1 MINNCLVAPRHNLR
15 NCQNHA
21 AASCG
26 EKAAARSRHQPTNPW
41 EFLFSFHRRRLR
53 LRVGQSTDGGD
64 NPPPVCACVS
74 CCSPSC
80 SAQVRHY
87 EGDGSWFVK
96 AICCRGIIVRFSFRS
111 RSSPAATVNHDAMTS
126 SPCYRQVVAREGV
139 ICADSQS
146 ASGKKSVSA
155 AVNRK

>member
-1 MINNCLVAPRHNLR
+1 MVPRTNLR
-15 NCQNHA
+15 NCEYHA
-21 AASCG
+21 AASCKG
-26 EKAAARSRHQPTNPW
+26 KAAARSRRQPTNPW

-53 LRVGQSTDGGD
+53 VVGQSTDADADGD
-64 NPPPVCACVS
+64 NPPPVCVS

-87 EGDGSWFVK
+87 EGDGSWLVK

-126 SPCYRQVVAREGV
+126 SPCYRQVVARGRNMRRFSERERKKV
-139 ICADSQS
+139 SQ
-146 ASGKKSVSA
+146 
-155 AVNRK
+155 RQ